1 MASKIL
7 LLINNKPVPNPIV
20 LKAGD
25 VTPVVM
31 QIVKTAGAGPN
42 PPATDGFTIKTS
54 CYFKIDKIDG
64 QFDANGKATVTI
76 GPGPIAM
83 RGDVQCTVSL
93 NSDPGAK
100 ADFNVRFH

>member
-7 LLINNKPVPNPIV
+7 LLINNKPVPNPILV
-20 LKAGD
+20 KAGD
-25 VTPVVM
+25 VTPIVMTVVR
-31 QIVKTAGAGPN
+31 TASSGPQ
-42 PPATDGFTIKTS
+42 PPSDGFTIKTS
-54 CYFKIDKIDG
+54 CYFKIDKVEG
-64 QFDANGKATVTI
+64 QFDASGKATVTI

-93 NSDPGAK
+93 NNDPGAK